1 MELHLKGRVALV
13 TGGGR
18 DVGREIAL
26 ALAAEGATVA
36 VNYHGSQA
44 AAEKVVADIEALVV
58 SGGGKAAA
66 YKADV
71 ADYAAVKDMV
81 DKVVQRVGRIDI
93 LVNNAGFTPR
103 QRFVDS
109 KPEDWRKQI
118 DVGLYGVMNTC
129 HAALPHMIRNKV
141 GRIVNL
147 AGDSARVGESG
158 LAVTAAARGGVIALS
173 KSLAKEHGRDGVTAN
188 VLALGLIE
196 TSHTDPAWM
205 AANREKIV
213 KMYPTQR
220 LGAPGDIAPLV
231 TLLASDAAAWI
242 TGQVISISGGF
253 SMSG

>member
-1 MELHLKGRVALV
+1 MDLKLAGRVALV

-26 ALAAEGATVA
+26 ALAAEGAVVA

-44 AAEKVVADIEALVV
+44 AAETVVADIKAK
-58 SGGGKAAA
+58 GGTAVA

-71 ADYAAVKDMV
+71 ADYAAVKAMV
-81 DKVVQRVGRIDI
+81 DQIAHSLGRLDI
-93 LVNNAGFTPR
+93 VVNNAGFTPR

-109 KPEDWRKQI
+109 HPEAWRKQI
-118 DVGLYGVMNTC
+118 DIGLYGVMNIC

-205 AANREKIV
+205 AANRDKIT
-213 KMYPTQR
+213 KLYPTRR
-220 LGAPGDIAPLV
+220 LGAPSDIAPLV

>member
-1 MELHLKGRVALV
+1 MDLKLKGRVALV

-26 ALAAEGATVA
+26 ALAAEGAAVA
-36 VNYHGSQA
+36 VNYYGSQA
-44 AAEKVVADIEALVV
+44 AAQKVVTDIEAK
-58 SGGGKAAA
+58 GGKAAA

-71 ADYAAVKDMV
+71 ADYAAVLDMI
-81 DKVVQRVGRIDI
+81 DKVVQRYARLDI

-118 DVGLYGVMNTC
+118 DIGLYGVMNTC
-129 HAALPHMIRNKV
+129 HAALPHMIKNKV

-158 LAVTAAARGGVIALS
+158 LAVTAASRGGVIALS

-213 KMYPTQR
+213 KMYPTRR

-242 TGQVISISGGF
+242 TGQVVSISGGF

>member
-1 MELHLKGRVALV
+1 M
-13 TGGGR
+13 T
-18 DVGREIAL
+18 
-26 ALAAEGATVA
+26 
-36 VNYHGSQA
+36 
-44 AAEKVVADIEALVV
+44 
-58 SGGGKAAA
+58 
-66 YKADV
+66 
-71 ADYAAVKDMV
+71 
-81 DKVVQRVGRIDI
+81 DKIVQRFGRIDI

-118 DVGLYGVMNTC
+118 EIGLYGVMNTC
-129 HAALPHMIRNKV
+129 HAALPHMIKNKV

-158 LAVTAAARGGVIALS
+158 LAVTAASRGGVIALS

-213 KMYPTQR
+213 KMYPTRR

-242 TGQVISISGGF
+242 TGQVVSISGGF

>member
-1 MELHLKGRVALV
+1 MDLKLKGRVALV

-26 ALAAEGATVA
+26 ALAAEGAAIA

-44 AAEKVVADIEALVV
+44 AAEKVVADIEAK
-58 SGGGKAAA
+58 GGSAAA

-71 ADYAAVKDMV
+71 ADYAAVKAMT
-81 DKVVQRVGRIDI
+81 DKVVQRLGRIDI

-118 DVGLYGVMNTC
+118 DIGLYGVMNTC

-213 KMYPTQR
+213 KMYPTRR

-242 TGQVISISGGF
+242 TGQVVSISGGF

>member
-1 MELHLKGRVALV
+1 
-13 TGGGR
+13 
-18 DVGREIAL
+18 
-26 ALAAEGATVA
+26 
-36 VNYHGSQA
+36 
-44 AAEKVVADIEALVV
+44 
-58 SGGGKAAA
+58 
-66 YKADV
+66 
-71 ADYAAVKDMV
+71 MV
-81 DKVVQRVGRIDI
+81 DQIAHSLGRLDI
-93 LVNNAGFTPR
+93 VVNNAGFTPR

-109 KPEDWRKQI
+109 HPEAWRKQI
-118 DVGLYGVMNTC
+118 DIGLYGVMNIC

-205 AANREKIV
+205 AANRDKIT
-213 KMYPTQR
+213 KLYPTRR
-220 LGAPGDIAPLV
+220 LGAPSDIAPLV

>member
-1 MELHLKGRVALV
+1 MDLKLNGRVALV

-26 ALAAEGATVA
+26 ALAAEGAAVA

-44 AAEKVVADIEALVV
+44 AAEKVVADIVAQ
-58 SGGGKAAA
+58 GGKAAA

-71 ADYAAVKDMV
+71 ADYAAVKVMTDNI
-81 DKVVQRVGRIDI
+81 VQRFGRLDI

-103 QRFVDS
+103 QRFLDS

-118 DVGLYGVMNTC
+118 DVGLYGVMNTS
-129 HAALPHMIRNKV
+129 HAALPHLIKNKA

-158 LAVTAAARGGVIALS
+158 LAVTAASRGGVIAFS

-213 KMYPTQR
+213 KMYPTRR
-220 LGAPGDIAPLV
+220 LGLPGDIAPLV

-242 TGQVISISGGF
+242 TGQVVSISGGF

>member
-1 MELHLKGRVALV
+1 MNLNLKGRVALV

-26 ALAAEGATVA
+26 ALAAEGAGVA

-44 AAEKVVADIEALVV
+44 AAEKVVADIKAA
-58 SGGGKAAA
+58 GGNGAA

-71 ADYAAVKDMV
+71 ADYASVKAMV
-81 DKVVQRVGRIDI
+81 DQIVKSFGRLDI
-93 LVNNAGFTPR
+93 VVNNAGFTPR

-118 DVGLYGVMNTC
+118 DIGLYGVMNTS
-129 HAALPHMIRNKV
+129 HAALPHMIKNKA
-141 GRIVNL
+141 GRIINL

-205 AANREKIV
+205 AANRDKIT
-213 KMYPTQR
+213 KMYPTRR

-242 TGQVISISGGF
+242 TGQVVSISGGF
-253 SMSG
+253 SMNG

>member
-1 MELHLKGRVALV
+1 MDFKLKGRVALV

-26 ALAAEGATVA
+26 ALAAEGCAVA

-44 AAEKVVADIEALVV
+44 AAEKVVTDIEAK
-58 SGGGKAAA
+58 GGKAAA

-71 ADYAAVKDMV
+71 ADHAAVKDMI
-81 DKVVQRVGRIDI
+81 DKVVQRLGSIDI

-118 DVGLYGVMNTC
+118 DIGLYGVMNTC
-129 HAALPHMIRNKV
+129 HAALPHMIKNKV
-141 GRIVNL
+141 GRIINL

-213 KMYPTQR
+213 KMYPTRR

-242 TGQVISISGGF
+242 TGQVVSISGGF
-253 SMSG
+253 SMNG

>member
-1 MELHLKGRVALV
+1 MDLKLNGRVALV

-26 ALAAEGATVA
+26 ALAAEGAAVA

-44 AAEKVVADIEALVV
+44 AAEKVVADIVAQ
-58 SGGGKAAA
+58 GGKAAA

-71 ADYAAVKDMV
+71 ADYAAVKVMTDNI
-81 DKVVQRVGRIDI
+81 VQRFGRLDI

-103 QRFVDS
+103 QRFLDS

-118 DVGLYGVMNTC
+118 DVGLYGVMNTS
-129 HAALPHMIRNKV
+129 HAALPHLIKNKA

-158 LAVTAAARGGVIALS
+158 LAVTAASRGGVIAFS

-213 KMYPTQR
+213 KMYPTRR
-220 LGAPGDIAPLV
+220 LGLPGDIAPLV
-231 TLLASDAAAWI
+231 TLLSSDAAAWI
-242 TGQVISISGGF
+242 TGQVVSISGGF

>member
-1 MELHLKGRVALV
+1 MDLKLEGRVALV

-26 ALAAEGATVA
+26 ALAAEGASVA

-44 AAEKVVADIEALVV
+44 AAEKVTADIEAK
-58 SGGGKAAA
+58 GGKAAA

-71 ADYAAVKDMV
+71 ADYAAVKVMIDNI
-81 DKVVQRVGRIDI
+81 VQRFGRCDI
-93 LVNNAGFTPR
+93 LINNAGFTPR

-118 DVGLYGVMNTC
+118 DIGLYGVMNTS
-129 HAALPHMIRNKV
+129 HAALPHMIKHKV
-141 GRIVNL
+141 GRIINL

-158 LAVTAAARGGVIALS
+158 LAVTAASRGGVIALS

-213 KMYPTQR
+213 KMYPTRR
-220 LGAPGDIAPLV
+220 LGVPGDIAPLV

-242 TGQVISISGGF
+242 TGQVVSISGGF